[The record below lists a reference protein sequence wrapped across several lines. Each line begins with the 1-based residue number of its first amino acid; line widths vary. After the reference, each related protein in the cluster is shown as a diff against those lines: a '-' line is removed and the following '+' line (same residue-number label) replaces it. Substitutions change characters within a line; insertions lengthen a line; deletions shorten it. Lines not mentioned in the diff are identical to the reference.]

1 LEIFKFGTWIELA
14 EAYRD
19 LFLAK
24 SILFGLFNRY
34 GKVFYAFLVAVA
46 ISGLGMLSD
55 AIVCRA
61 KWNDLG
67 VLHERDIMFG
77 DN

>member
-1 LEIFKFGTWIELA
+1 LLSV
-14 EAYRD
+14 
-19 LFLAK
+19 K
-24 SILFGLFNRY
+24 SIFFGLFNRY
-34 GKVFYAFLVAVA
+34 DKVSYVFLTAVA

-55 AIVCRA
+55 AIVCRV

-67 VLHERDIMFG
+67 VLYERDIMLG